1 MNESWKAFFLP
12 QLLKKE
18 PTKTKMR
25 KKLLQG
31 EFLGREVEQENSN
44 TDEKNNKQPKVML
57 FLFIIPILLLI
68 LLTGIVL
75 IGLHFIEQDGSSNTS
90 QVARLA
96 ALIVIIS
103 VILLSIGA
111 WKIWFSIRYIQIPTW
126 RWIASGFK
134 GGGKLPGFPWAT
146 RSAMAKA
153 RIERNKKQRA
163 LMWLGH
169 ICCVAGVILS
179 INYVVSGWIFT
190 IKGERHF
197 GGFRFVLFCAGVFI
211 FFLGMC
217 IMKYS
222 MPKETQ
228 KHTASTK

>member
-90 QVARLA
+90 QLMRLA
-96 ALIVIIS
+96 ALIVIIA
-103 VILLSIGA
+103 VILLLYCLRLS
-111 WKIWFSIRYIQIPTW
+111 FPV
-126 RWIASGFK
+126 FK
-134 GGGKLPGFPWAT
+134 RPEYESF
-146 RSAMAKA
+146 RSAAF
-153 RIERNKKQRA
+153 
-163 LMWLGH
+163 
-169 ICCVAGVILS
+169 VIPADIS
-179 INYVVSGWIFT
+179 FVFRKS
-190 IKGERHF
+190 F
-197 GGFRFVLFCAGVFI
+197 GT
-211 FFLGMC
+211 
-217 IMKYS
+217 
-222 MPKETQ
+222 PT
-228 KHTASTK
+228 